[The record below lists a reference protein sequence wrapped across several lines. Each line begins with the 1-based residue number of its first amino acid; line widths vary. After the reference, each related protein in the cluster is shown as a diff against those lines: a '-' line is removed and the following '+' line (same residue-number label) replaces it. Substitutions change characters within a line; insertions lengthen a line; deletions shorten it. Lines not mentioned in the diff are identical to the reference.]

1 MASGLPN
8 GCRTAVAFSAPVGEI
23 PAAVNSVDSYKTELA
38 AVLRRFGA
46 NVRRVR
52 VAKDPPYS
60 QERLAYAARLHRTE
74 IGRIE
79 QGTVEPRLTTLLIL
93 AEGLDV
99 SVEEL
104 LRDLTAPSERKPASN
119 GGGWR

>member
-1 MASGLPN
+1 MP
-8 GCRTAVAFSAPVGEI
+8 AVST
-23 PAAVNSVDSYKTELA
+23 VDAYKAELA
-38 AVLRRFGA
+38 AVLQRFGA

-52 VAKDPPYS
+52 VAKDPPCS
-60 QERLAYAARLHRTE
+60 QERLSYTTRLHRTE

-79 QGTVEPRLTTLLIL
+79 QGTVEPRLTTLMIL

-99 SVEEL
+99 TVEEL
-104 LRDLTAPSERKPASN
+104 LRDLAVPSERKPAAN

>member
-1 MASGLPN
+1 
-8 GCRTAVAFSAPVGEI
+8 
-23 PAAVNSVDSYKTELA
+23 VNSVDAYKTELA
-38 AVLRRFGA
+38 ALLRRFGA

-52 VAKDPPYS
+52 VAKVPPCS
-60 QERLAYAARLHRTE
+60 QERLSYTTRLHRTE

-79 QGTVEPRLTTLLIL
+79 QGTVEPRLTTLMIL
-93 AEGLDV
+93 AEGLGV

-104 LRDLTAPSERKPASN
+104 VRDLAPPRERKPPAH